1 MAAPYHVFVGYSGH
15 DEPLKDQLLD
25 HLALLRR
32 DGVVA
37 SWEARQLDSAEG
49 WRQDVEPA
57 LARSQLSLL
66 LVSPTFFVS
75 EFMGSAELARLMQRS
90 ERHETRVVPIIVKP
104 CQWRRTQIGRLHPLP
119 GDGRQIAAM
128 DEHARAAAWRQICDD
143 VARWSAEHRRRAI
156 HAPALPDDW
165 RSHARRALEAALASP
180 PFSPLA
186 RLRRGRA
193 DAAPWAP
200 TLRRLAAGFAPAPW
214 LLPGVEDAPPGAI
227 ETAGHPGQVLE
238 NLTQAVLLGEAGQG
252 KTTLL
257 YCIARHLLRPD
268 APASGPL
275 PLLLPLGDWIDPE
288 QTLPALLARRLGVAE
303 SALLEILKCDGAV
316 LLLDGLDEI
325 PPDQREGKAAQIR
338 QLLDAHPEV
347 RALVSCRTPDYGE
360 ALHLRRDTLVIQPPT
375 PPRIRAFLRD
385 CPDDEAAAETAGTAP
400 CDREVEDLLRR
411 LSGESAIGVECGTVG
426 DDFGAT
432 DGGVALARRSAAR
445 HDISRRVPGLAA
457 NPFMLSM
464 LVATTLETGR
474 LPAHRGEL
482 FETFVESLLRQAR
495 PARPA
500 NRGLRFAVTFEEQA
514 LLRAL
519 ESLAWAM
526 QPLAVRAH
534 GPRQPRCALA
544 RHEAADI
551 LGASLPPAVSAGF
564 IEAGET
570 VRFSHRLLQDHF
582 AARAL
587 RAMVAG
593 GLQADELWPRSRW
606 WQPGGW
612 EDAAVGF
619 AALCD
624 KRGACIDWLADAQP
638 ELAARCITEG
648 GAPAPAALR
657 ERLRWR
663 WLPRLANPA
672 LEPDPRARA
681 AIGRALGL
689 LDLDDRPG
697 VGLRNGL
704 PDILWSDELAVPGQA
719 EQQRAA
725 PGSMFRI
732 AIYPV
737 THAQYQCFIADRGY
751 ETDAWWAGLARRPAA
766 APPLRHHPNHPR
778 ETVSW
783 YEATAWCRWLSA
795 RLHAAGSLEQ
805 GWGLRLPTEQEWQQA
820 ACGSDTRE
828 YPWGRG
834 WDQHRANTRKEHWTD
849 DGRLFVGQTT
859 AVGIYPGGA
868 SPAGA
873 LDMAGNVWEWC
884 ATAYCAPDDSGPG
897 GDAPRVLRGGSWNYD
912 RDFARTS
919 FRSWDTPDAR
929 HADVGFRVVC
939 APRRD

>member
-1 MAAPYHVFVGYSGH
+1 MAAPYHVFVGYSSH

-37 SWEARQLDSAEG
+37 SWEARPLDGAPG
-49 WRQDVEPA
+49 WRQDIEPA

-66 LVSPTFFVS
+66 LVSPTLFVS
-75 EFMGSAELARLMQRS
+75 DFMGSAELARLLQRS
-90 ERHETRVVPIIVKP
+90 ERDETRVVPIVVKP
-104 CQWRRTQIGRLHPLP
+104 CQWHRTQIGRLPALP

-143 VARWSAEHRRRAI
+143 VARWSEDHRRRA
-156 HAPALPDDW
+156 ARTPEPPGNW
-165 RSHARRALEAALASP
+165 RGHARRALEAALAAP

-186 RLRRGRA
+186 WLRHGRA
-193 DAAPWAP
+193 DAPPWAL
-200 TLRRLAAGFAPAPW
+200 TLRRVPASATPAPW
-214 LLPGVEDAPPGAI
+214 PIPGAADTQPGAT
-227 ETAGHPGQVLE
+227 EAAGHPGQVLE
-238 NLTQAVLLGEAGQG
+238 SLTQAVLLGEAGQG
-252 KTTLL
+252 KSTLL
-257 YCIARHLLRPD
+257 HRIARHLLRAD
-268 APASGPL
+268 APANGPL
-275 PLLLPLGDWIDPE
+275 PLPLCLGEWTDPE
-288 QTLPALLARRLGVAE
+288 QTLAALVARRLGVAE
-303 SALLEILKCDGAV
+303 SGLPEILKHGGAV

-347 RALVSCRTPDYGE
+347 QALVSCRTADYGE
-360 ALHLRRDTLVIQPPT
+360 ALCLRRETLIIQPPT
-375 PPRIRAFLRD
+375 PQQIRAFLGASLDVEDSR
-385 CPDDEAAAETAGTAP
+385 AAAGN
-400 CDREVEDLLRR
+400 
-411 LSGESAIGVECGTVG
+411 
-426 DDFGAT
+426 
-432 DGGVALARRSAAR
+432 VALARRPAAR
-445 HDISRRVPGLAA
+445 RDIPAGLPDLAN

-464 LVATTLETGR
+464 LVATTPENGR
-474 LPAHRGEL
+474 LPARRGEL
-482 FETFVESLLRQAR
+482 FECFVESLLRKAR

-500 NRGLRFAVTFEEQA
+500 DRGLRFAVTFEEQA

-534 GPRQPRCALA
+534 GPRQPRCALP

-551 LGASLPPAVSAGF
+551 LGASQPLAVSAGF
-564 IEAGET
+564 VEAGDT

-587 RAMVAG
+587 RAMVSG
-593 GLQADELWPRSRW
+593 GLQAEELWPRSRW

-612 EDAAVGF
+612 EDATAGF
-619 AALCD
+619 AGLCD
-624 KRGACIDWLADAQP
+624 DRGACIDWLADAQP

-648 GAPAPAALR
+648 GTPAPAALR
-657 ERLRWR
+657 ERVRWR
-663 WLPRLANPA
+663 WLPRLTNPA

-681 AIGRALGL
+681 ASGRALGL

-704 PDILWSDELAVPGQA
+704 PDILWSDELAVPALA
-719 EQQRAA
+719 EGRRA
-725 PGSMFRI
+725 GLRSTFRI

-737 THAQYQCFIADRGY
+737 THAQYQSFIADRGY
-751 ETDAWWAGLARRPAA
+751 ETGAWWAGLVQRPAA
-766 APPLRHHPNHPR
+766 ARPRLDYPNHPR

-783 YEATAWCRWLSA
+783 YEANAWCRWLSA
-795 RLHAAGSLEQ
+795 RLHAAGRLGQGLEV
-805 GWGLRLPTEQEWQQA
+805 RLPTEQEWQQA
-820 ACGSDTRE
+820 ACGGEARE

-834 WDQHRANTRKEHWTD
+834 WDQHRANARKEHWTD
-849 DGRLFVGQTT
+849 DGRLFVGQAS

-868 SPAGA
+868 SPCGA

-884 ATAYCAPDDSGPG
+884 ATAYCAPQDADPA

-912 RDFARTS
+912 RDFARST

-939 APRRD
+939 APRGM